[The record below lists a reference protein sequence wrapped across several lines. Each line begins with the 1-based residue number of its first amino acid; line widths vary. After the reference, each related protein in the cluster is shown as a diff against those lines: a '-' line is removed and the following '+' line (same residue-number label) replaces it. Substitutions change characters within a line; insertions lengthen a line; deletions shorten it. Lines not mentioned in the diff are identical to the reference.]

1 MTRIAGRVLVAS
13 TALWM
18 VVGLASPAQAVPV
31 TSLAGVANA
40 LNGPGHYLHRGSH
53 GEVDV
58 NICSEAVPA
67 GYAHCDA
74 RLRTDRLG
82 KDVVPDGSFGPN
94 VSTAAD
100 VLGDNGA
107 YSPAYLQSAY
117 NAPSATNGTGQTVAI
132 VDAYD
137 DPTAESDLATYRSRF
152 ELSACTTADG
162 CFRKVNETGG
172 TTYPTSDA
180 DWGNEISLDVDMVS
194 ALCPNCHILLVEAT
208 SNSTSDLAASVDEAV
223 TLGANVVSN
232 SYGGPEFSD
241 ESYFDSSYDHPG
253 VAIVASA
260 GDAGYGVEYP
270 AASPDVVAVGG
281 TSLDQ
286 LTATGTRDATE
297 TAWSGTGSGCSAYET
312 KPTWQTDTG
321 CANRMVA
328 DVSAEAD
335 PNTPVWVYDSADGGD
350 DNGWVMYGG
359 TSAASP
365 IIGAM
370 YALAGNAP
378 SSAAM
383 NSYPYAHPN
392 ALNDIVSGSNGTC
405 TTAYFC
411 DAEPGYDGPT
421 GLGTPNTADAFA
433 ASATTSCGTC
443 SAFNF
448 SVAATPLPSPLRPG
462 MSAQTT
468 VTVTPASSTSA
479 DMTLSV
485 SAHPSV
491 GLSSSIAPD
500 SFVLGTTPNTSTL
513 TLTAH
518 RGGTYTVTVTATG
531 GAVTHTATLTVSVND
546 FSMRVSA
553 TKATVRRGEQVR
565 YTVTF
570 TRSGSFRGAVR
581 LSISGLAAGDT
592 ITYANKRPS
601 GFSSWAA
608 RATSSGSLTITIT
621 TSAKDPS
628 GTRSLHFLGISGN
641 LRHSVVVT
649 LVVH

>member
-18 VVGLASPAQAVPV
+18 IVGLASPAQATPATSLGDV
-31 TSLAGVANA
+31 TSA

-58 NICSEAVPA
+58 NICSETVPA

-74 RLRTDRLG
+74 RLRTDLLG
-82 KDVVPDGSFGPN
+82 KDVTPAASSDPS
-94 VSTAAD
+94 VSPAAD
-100 VLGDNGA
+100 ADGDDGA

-137 DPTAESDLATYRSRF
+137 DPTAEADLATYRAQF
-152 ELSACTTADG
+152 GLPACTTANG

-172 TTYPTSDA
+172 TTYPTQNA
-180 DWGNEISLDVDMVS
+180 QWGNEISLDVDMVS

-208 SNSTSDLAASVDEAV
+208 TNSTPDLAAAVDEAV

-232 SYGGPEFSD
+232 SYGGSEFPGETS
-241 ESYFDSSYDHPG
+241 FDSSYDHPG

-260 GDAGYGVEYP
+260 GDSGFGVEYP

-286 LTATGTRDATE
+286 ATATGTRDATE
-297 TAWSGTGSGCSAYET
+297 TVWSGTGSGCSQYEA

-321 CANRMVA
+321 CSTRMVT
-328 DVSAEAD
+328 DVSAVAD
-335 PNTPVWVYDSADGGD
+335 PNTGVWVYDTADD
-350 DNGWVMYGG
+350 GWVVYGG

-378 SSAAM
+378 SSAPM
-383 NSYPYAHPN
+383 NSYPYAHAS

-405 TTAYFC
+405 ATAYFC
-411 DAEPGYDGPT
+411 NAEPGYDGPT
-421 GLGTPNTADAFA
+421 GLGTPNTASAFA
-433 ASATTSCGTC
+433 PPSATSCGAC
-443 SAFNF
+443 SQFDF
-448 SVAATPLPSPLRPG
+448 SVAAAPLPTALRPG
-462 MSAQTT
+462 MSAQTA
-468 VTVTPASSTSA
+468 VTVTPTSTASGEV
-479 DMTLSV
+479 TLSV
-485 SAHPSV
+485 SAHPNL
-491 GLSSSIAPD
+491 GLSTAIAPH
-500 SFVLGTTPNTSTL
+500 SFALGTAPNTSTL

-518 RGGTYTVTVTATG
+518 KGGTYTVTVTATD

-553 TKATVRRGEQVR
+553 TKATVVRGEQVR

-581 LSISGLAAGDT
+581 LSVSGLAAGDT
-592 ITYANKRPS
+592 IAYADRRAS
-601 GFSSWAA
+601 RFSSWAA
-608 RATSSGSLTITIT
+608 RATSSGSLTIIVT
-621 TSAKDPS
+621 TSAKDPP
-628 GTRSLHFLGISGN
+628 GTRSLHFRAVSGT

>member
-1 MTRIAGRVLVAS
+1 MTRIAGRVVVAS
-13 TALWM
+13 TALWLI
-18 VVGLASPAQAVPV
+18 VGLAAPAQATPA
-31 TSLAGVANA
+31 TNTAEVASA

-58 NICSEAVPA
+58 NICSETVPA

-74 RLRTDRLG
+74 RLRTDLLG
-82 KDVVPDGSFGPN
+82 KDIVPASPFDQNANTAPNADG
-94 VSTAAD
+94 D
-100 VLGDNGA
+100 DGA

-137 DPTAESDLATYRSRF
+137 DPAAESDLAAYRAHF
-152 ELSACTTADG
+152 GLSACTTANG
-162 CFRKVNETGG
+162 CFSKVNETGG
-172 TTYPTSDA
+172 TTYPAANA

-208 SNSTSDLAASVDEAV
+208 TNSTSDLAVAVDEAV

-241 ESYFDSSYDHPG
+241 ETYFDSSYDHPG

-260 GDAGYGVEYP
+260 GDAGFGVEYP

-286 LTATGTRDATE
+286 VTAGGTRDATE
-297 TAWSGTGSGCSAYET
+297 TVWSGTGSGCSAYEP
-312 KPTWQTDTG
+312 KPAWQTDTG

-335 PNTPVWVYDSADGGD
+335 PNTGVWVYDTADS
-350 DNGWVMYGG
+350 GWVVYGG

-378 SSAAM
+378 SDAPM
-383 NSYPYAHPN
+383 NSYPYADPS

-405 TTAYFC
+405 PSATAYFC
-411 DAEPGYDGPT
+411 NAEAGYDGPT
-421 GLGTPNTADAFA
+421 GLGTPNTANAFA
-433 ASATTSCGTC
+433 APNATST
-443 SAFNF
+443 NF
-448 SVAATPLPSPLRPG
+448 SLSAAPLSTPLRPG
-462 MSAQTT
+462 MSAQTA
-468 VTVTPASSTSA
+468 VTVTPATGSSGEVILSA
-479 DMTLSV
+479 

-491 GLSSSIAPD
+491 GLSTAIAPD
-500 SFVLGTTPNTSTL
+500 SFALGTTPDTSTL
-513 TLTAH
+513 TVAAH
-518 RGGTYTVTVTATG
+518 KGGTYTVTVTATVG
-531 GAVTHTATLTVSVND
+531 SVTHRATLTVSVND

-553 TKATVRRGEQVR
+553 TKQTVARGEQVR

-581 LSISGLAAGDT
+581 LSVSGLAAGDMV
-592 ITYANKRPS
+592 AS
-601 GFSSWAA
+601 GDHRAARVSSWAA
-608 RATSSGSLTITIT
+608 RTNASGSLTIFIT
-621 TSAKDPS
+621 TSTNDPP
-628 GTRSLHFLGISGN
+628 GTHSLHFRAVSGT

-649 LVVH
+649 LVVVVH

>member
-1 MTRIAGRVLVAS
+1 
-13 TALWM
+13 M